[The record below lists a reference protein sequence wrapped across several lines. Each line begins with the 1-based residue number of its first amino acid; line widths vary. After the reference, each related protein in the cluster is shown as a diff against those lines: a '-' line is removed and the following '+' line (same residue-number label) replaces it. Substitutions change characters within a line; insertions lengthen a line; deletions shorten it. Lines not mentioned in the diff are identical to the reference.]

1 MVPYMDNSVTND
13 RHRQNSLSYTAC
25 NIPGYSTFALAPVTH
40 QRHSREPPVG
50 LVLLWFAGLSVP
62 LLPEVFENFINTV
75 DITHRSFPFDPIN
88 YDGPFERLKIP
99 FRLGKELV
107 GRGRGAV
114 CDETR

>member
-1 MVPYMDNSVTND
+1 MMPYMDNNVTNNHHG
-13 RHRQNSLSYTAC
+13 RNSLSYIAW
-25 NIPGYSTFALAPVTH
+25 NIPIYTTSSLAPTIH
-40 QRHSREPPVG
+40 QNHLREPPFG
-50 LVLLWFAGLSVP
+50 LVFFWFAGLSVP
-62 LLPEVFENFINTV
+62 LLPKVFENFINTV

-99 FRLGKELV
+99 FCLGKELV